1 MVVGISLRINPKT
14 SPMLQFFIKNVCF
27 SVKLFRLNFVFYS
40 NDSSLDHIGRT
51 PDDPLIRVWGVEA
64 SRKF

>member
-1 MVVGISLRINPKT
+1 MVVGISLRINPKM
-14 SPMLQFFIKNVCF
+14 SPMLQFFIKNVTF

-40 NDSSLDHIGRT
+40 DDSTDNHIGHS
-51 PDDPLIRVWGVEA
+51 PDSPHFGVWGMET